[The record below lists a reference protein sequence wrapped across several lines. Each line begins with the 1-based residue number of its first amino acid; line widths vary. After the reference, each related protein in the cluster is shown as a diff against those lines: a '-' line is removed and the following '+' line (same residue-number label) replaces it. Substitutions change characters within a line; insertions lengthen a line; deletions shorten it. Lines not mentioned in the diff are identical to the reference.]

1 MPTLSKSTFA
11 LAFAA
16 VIFLIAPLNALA
28 HCDAEDGPL
37 ILEARAALAKG
48 EVTPILKWV
57 NAKDEAEIRALFET
71 VNKVRTT
78 GEASKGVA
86 DQLFLETLVRL
97 HRASEGEPFDGIKP
111 AGQIEPLVVMI
122 DKALAAGEGAAL
134 ADKIAGHIRREIVAR
149 YDKVTKAAAT
159 KDSSVDAG
167 RAFVAAYVD
176 YVHFIKAVHAPVEA
190 GAGHAHAAHAH
201 GGAK

>member
-1 MPTLSKSTFA
+1 MSSLSKSTFA
-11 LAFAA
+11 LALAA
-16 VIFLIAPLNALA
+16 IVFLIAPLPALA

-37 ILEARAALAKG
+37 IIEARAALAKG
-48 EVTPILKWV
+48 DVTPMLKWV
-57 NAKDEAEIRALFET
+57 APKDEAEIRQLFT
-71 VNKVRTT
+71 KVTAVR
-78 GEASKGVA
+78 ASGDTAKSVA

-97 HRASEGEPFDGIKP
+97 HRTSEGEPFDGIKP

-134 ADKIAGHIRREIVAR
+134 ADKITNHIRGEIVAR
-149 YDKVTKAAAT
+149 YEKVTKAAAV
-159 KDSSVDAG
+159 KDSSVEAG

-190 GAGHAHAAHAH
+190 GAGHAHAH